1 MKTVDSL
8 SYSYS
13 CCSILSYHVTLSVA
27 IPLSRGRGCS
37 CNGGCAG
44 LYRAV
49 LYFNSNQIKS
59 NQTVT
64 LVIVVVMVMGG
75 EICDEHGSGWG
86 VE

>member
-59 NQTVT
+59 NCNPGDS
-64 LVIVVVMVMGG
+64 GG
-75 EICDEHGSGWG
+75 DGDGRRDL
-86 VE
+86 